1 MTTLMATAMTTAM
14 ATTDVL
20 LWGAFPYVAL
30 ASFVIGAIWRYRY
43 DKFGWTTRSSELY
56 ERRLLRVASPLFH
69 FGILVVL
76 IGHVVGLLIPQ
87 SWTGAI
93 GLPENAYHVL
103 AVALGTVA
111 GACTLIGIAL
121 LIYRRRTVGPVFL
134 ATTRNDKLMYAV
146 LTLTILLGLTAT
158 VNANII
164 GSGYNYRSTVSP
176 WFRSIFAFQPE
187 VSLMAGAPLPYR
199 IHALCA
205 LALFTIWPYTRL
217 VHVLTAPI
225 GYLTRPYIVYR
236 SREPGG
242 RPTPRGWEPT
252 RPPTA

>member
-1 MTTLMATAMTTAM
+1 MNTLA
-14 ATTDVL
+14 VL

-30 ASFVIGAIWRYRY
+30 ASFVIGSIWRYKY

-76 IGHVVGLLIPQ
+76 VGHVIGLLIPQ
-87 SWTGAI
+87 TWTRAI
-93 GLPENAYHVL
+93 GLSENAYHFL

-134 ATTRNDKLMYAV
+134 ATTRNDKLMYVV
-146 LTLTILLGLTAT
+146 LTLTIVLGLTAT
-158 VNANII
+158 VDANII
-164 GSGYNYRSTVSP
+164 GSGYNYRTTISP

-187 VSLMAGAPLPYR
+187 TSLMAGAPLVYR

-205 LALFTIWPYTRL
+205 LTLFTIWPYTRL

-236 SREPGG
+236 SRDLRGARG
-242 RPTPRGWEPT
+242 TRPTRRGWEPT